1 MGRLNSSV
9 NGLLNTANRTLDQ
22 ITALAKTVICL
33 PKALRTLSKGFYA
46 ISAKTIAQEI
56 IGGVTQMVGQI
67 VGGIINNVLGA
78 LEAQFA
84 KVLEYLDD
92 IDKTITAVRKFVKGI
107 GKRGQDLVDL
117 IKDDENCA
125 ASNSSFFSC
134 IVTSAVNQLTNKE
147 ISKINNKIQGA
158 ANNITKQIT
167 DKITQSGGVFDSV
180 VNRQANFIDKIT
192 NQVNILK

>member
-1 MGRLNSSV
+1 MGRLQQSV
-9 NGLLNTANRTLDQ
+9 GGLLNTANRTLDQ
-22 ITALAKTVICL
+22 ITALTKTVICL

-84 KVLEYLDD
+84 KILEYLDD

-107 GKRGQDLVDL
+107 GQRGQDLVDL

-167 DKITQSGGVFDSV
+167 EKITQSGGVFDSV

>member
-1 MGRLNSSV
+1 MGRLQQSV
-9 NGLLNTANRTLDQ
+9 GGLLNTANRTLDQ
-22 ITALAKTVICL
+22 ITALTKTVICL

-84 KVLEYLDD
+84 KILEYLDD

-107 GKRGQDLVDL
+107 GQRGQDLVDL

>member
-1 MGRLNSSV
+1 MGRLQQSV
-9 NGLLNTANRTLDQ
+9 GGLLNTANRTLDQ
-22 ITALAKTVICL
+22 ITALTKTVICL

-84 KVLEYLDD
+84 KILEYLDD

-107 GKRGQDLVDL
+107 GQRGQDLIDL